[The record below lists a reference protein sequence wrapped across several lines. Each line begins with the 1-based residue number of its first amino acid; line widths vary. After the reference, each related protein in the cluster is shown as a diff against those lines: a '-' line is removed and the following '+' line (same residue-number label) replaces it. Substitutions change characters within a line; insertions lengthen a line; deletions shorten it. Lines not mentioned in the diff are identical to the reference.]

1 MDVKLYLC
9 YFVSTCFILEF
20 YSDRPEQPYQ
30 VYDENTQRLA
40 LRRRLRDDDQWVVPH
55 NLYILATDDIDGLV

>member
-1 MDVKLYLC
+1 MV
-9 YFVSTCFILEF
+9 YFKCHLN
-20 YSDRPEQPYQ
+20 RPEQPYQ

-55 NLYILATDDIDGLV
+55 NLYILATDDIDSRTEHTRQW